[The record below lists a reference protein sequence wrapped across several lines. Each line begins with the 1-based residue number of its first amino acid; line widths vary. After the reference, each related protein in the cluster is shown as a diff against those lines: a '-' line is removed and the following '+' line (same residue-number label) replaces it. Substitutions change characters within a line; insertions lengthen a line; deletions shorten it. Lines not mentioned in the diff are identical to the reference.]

1 MRRMTICRSSS
12 TVLAAVLLAATAG
25 SAAAQ
30 RGPTVIQRPIEQA
43 QRAAAQTNANTAAQQ
58 NVQEST
64 QPNAPPAAQGAP
76 AAGSVVVQQGGQD
89 TPGSQAPESHT
100 VQQGETLWSLAQQFL
115 GDPLLWPEIY
125 RLNTGVVEDPHWIY
139 PGEELRLQAGADTGT
154 TVAQAPTAEAPPAD
168 TTPQAPPPE
177 VVVDQNYAAQPT
189 QQPAAAQQ
197 SAPPTTGRT
206 VFFPSGGSTIRSPS
220 VQIREAQAYRAVRRG
235 EFYASGFMTEGQPLN
250 SGRVVV
256 NAQTAVLGNII
267 TRQSTGYL
275 EDAVVDEPA
284 GDTLQP
290 GDQLLAFTRGEEIP
304 GFGEIIRPTGMLR
317 VVGPMGNR
325 YRATVVEIYDQ
336 IGSRQEFIKVAPF
349 VYNSSRHPEAVSN
362 GVEGQVIAL
371 RDPREVVVLNTVL
384 FLNKGADDGVR
395 LGDVFA
401 IAASYQDPERGGTLE
416 QDQGR
421 ALVVN
426 VRSRSATAVL
436 VELYRGDIRPG
447 SLARQVRRMPS

>member
-1 MRRMTICRSSS
+1 MRRTTICRSSS
-12 TVLAAVLLAATAG
+12 TVLVAALLAVTAG

-43 QRAAAQTNANTAAQQ
+43 QRAQAQTNASTAAQQ

-64 QPNAPPAAQGAP
+64 QPNAPATTDAAP
-76 AAGSVVVQQGGQD
+76 STGSVVVQQGGQG

-139 PGEELRLQAGADTGT
+139 PGEELRLQPGADTGA
-154 TVAQAPTAEAPPAD
+154 TVAQAAPPPAAAD
-168 TTPQAPPPE
+168 TTPAAPAPD

-189 QQPAAAQQ
+189 QGPAAAQQ
-197 SAPPTTGRT
+197 SVPATTGRT
-206 VFFPSGGSTIRSPS
+206 VFFPSGGSSIRTPS

-235 EFYASGFMTEGQPLN
+235 EFYSSGFLTEGQPL
-250 SGRVVV
+250 SAGRVAV
-256 NAQTAVLGNII
+256 NAQTSLLGNII
-267 TRQSTGYL
+267 TRQSTSYL
-275 EDAVVDEPA
+275 EDAVVDEPP
-284 GDTLQP
+284 GDTLVA
-290 GDQLLAFTRGEEIP
+290 GDMLLAYTRGEEVP
-304 GFGEIIRPTGMLR
+304 GFGEIIRPSGMLR

-325 YRATVVEIYDQ
+325 YRATVVEVYDQ
-336 IGSRQEFIKVAPF
+336 INSQQEFIKVAPF
-349 VYNSSRHPEAVSN
+349 VFNSSRHAEPITN
-362 GVEGQVIAL
+362 GIQGQVIAL

-384 FLNKGADDGVR
+384 FIDKGADDGVR
-395 LGDVFA
+395 LGDIFEIV
-401 IAASYQDPERGGTLE
+401 ASHDDPERGGTLE

-426 VRSRSATAVL
+426 VRGRSATAVL
-436 VELYRGDIRPG
+436 VELYRGDVRAG